1 MRAAFAACALLL
13 LGSTATVAAAPDWTV
28 EETSSVGFVA
38 RQSGAEVEGRFE
50 EFTAGIAFDPAQL
63 ESSRVMVEIDI
74 DSVNSESSDRDSTIR
89 SAALFDVATWP
100 TARFEAERFEQTG
113 ENLYTAHGRLTM
125 RDVTREVALPFELT
139 ISDHP
144 SETDALQARAAGELT
159 VLRLDYGVGQGQWQD
174 TSVVANEVVIRI
186 EIIAKRP
193 KT

>member
-1 MRAAFAACALLL
+1 MRAAIALCALLS
-13 LGSTATVAAAPDWTV
+13 LGATTAAAEAPDWAV
-28 EETSSVGFVA
+28 EADSNVGFVA
-38 RQSGAEVEGRFE
+38 RQAGAAVEGRFE
-50 EFTAGIAFDPAQL
+50 QFTAEIAFDPAQL
-63 ESSRVMVEIDI
+63 ESSRVAVEIDI

-89 SAALFDVATWP
+89 SEALFDVATWP

-113 ENLYTAHGRLTM
+113 DNLYTAHGQLTM
-125 RDVTREVALPFELT
+125 RDVTREVELPFELT
-139 ISDHP
+139 VTDHP
-144 SETDALQARAAGELT
+144 SEADALQARAAGELT